1 MLNLVRRIAALI
13 LCVGAASVQA
23 DPLPSY
29 SPLDQPAL
37 PSVLA
42 ATGALL
48 DIRQV
53 GERLVAVG
61 ERGHIV
67 YSEDGGQQ
75 WQQAQVPVSV
85 TLTAV
90 DFVDD
95 QHGWAVGHGL
105 VILAT
110 ADGGLTWQRQTDGRQ
125 LVGMWHQQ
133 AEAAQQAGDDRLA
146 MKLQRYSDDGADKP
160 LLDVH
165 FINAQDGLA
174 VGAYG
179 VMLSTDNGGQS
190 WHSAAGRLGGEE
202 DRHIY
207 HIASDGDGIIL
218 MGEMGLLYQS
228 GDRGQHF
235 QPLDSPSDASL
246 FSGWYSASQQ
256 QLLLLGLRGTLWHGD
271 LTSADWQPLAI
282 DTQYSLLAI
291 LPLTTGGYLLSDDGG
306 GLWRLQANG
315 TTSRLSVHAGFPLLA
330 LSAGT
335 RKAAPVMA
343 VGLQGTLAVT
353 PAAQP

>member
-1 MLNLVRRIAALI
+1 MLKSIRRTAALI
-13 LCVGAASVQA
+13 LCVGVILAAVSEES
-23 DPLPSY
+23 DY
-29 SPLDQPAL
+29 SPLSQASV

-42 ATGALL
+42 AQAALL
-48 DIRQV
+48 DIRRV

-67 YSEDGGQQ
+67 YSEDGGQH

-110 ADGGLTWQRQTDGRQ
+110 DDGGLTWQRQTDGRQ
-125 LVGMWHQQ
+125 LAAVWHQK
-133 AEAAQQAGDDRLA
+133 AEVTGDDLLA
-146 MKLQRYSDDGADKP
+146 EKLQRYSEEGADKP

-165 FINAQDGLA
+165 FINAQEGLA

-179 VMLSTDNGGQS
+179 VVLSTHNGGHT
-190 WHSAAGRLGGEE
+190 WNPAVDRLAPEE

-207 HIASDGDGIIL
+207 HITGEGDEIIL
-218 MGEMGLLYQS
+218 MGEMGLLYES
-228 GDRGQHF
+228 RDRGQHF
-235 QPLDSPSDASL
+235 QPLPTPVDASL

-256 QLLLLGLRGTLWHGD
+256 QLLLLGLRGTLWLGN
-271 LTSADWQPLAI
+271 LTSGDWQPLAI
-282 DTQYSLLAI
+282 DTQYSLLSI

-306 GLWRLQANG
+306 GLWHLQDNG

-330 LSAGT
+330 LSVGT
-335 RKAAPVMA
+335 RKSAPVMA
-343 VGLQGTLAVT
+343 VGLQGTLAVIPT
-353 PAAQP
+353 AQP